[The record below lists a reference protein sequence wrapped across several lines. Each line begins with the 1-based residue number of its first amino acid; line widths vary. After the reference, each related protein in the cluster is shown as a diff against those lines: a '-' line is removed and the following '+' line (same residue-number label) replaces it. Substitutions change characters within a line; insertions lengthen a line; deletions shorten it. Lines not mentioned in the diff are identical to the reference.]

1 MVIYTLSSTDPEHYN
16 RVQAKLPIEYTE
28 KFVNITV
35 TSLTSNCNIEV
46 MNENDYI
53 EFLIDDKLTKVFM
66 KPYSKLTTASLP
78 YVLQDIFTTANIKI
92 TATISDLD
100 TLILTSDNKFYITDM
115 SYNMKLITGFYSLK
129 QNNYPIASQPYTEE
143 YIIEPVIK
151 AVTAFTAQD
160 LNIKQGDSRPID
172 YTVTPP
178 DAYGYNIQ
186 LSTEDKEYIQIENNL
201 IYAVQP
207 TTEPVTVKVDLRNN
221 GTLIT
226 SAPDF
231 STTITVKVVAPTK
244 TEITDVELPEKIVLY
259 TDETT
264 TVYPK
269 ITPVN
274 ADYYISEWSS
284 DKPEVASVVQGFIAA
299 NQVGTCIITYTIQN
313 NIETETQT
321 ITKEI
326 FIEVKSPIAT
336 KTVYKINAPAVGY
349 MLSTPILYLL
359 TSIGT
364 SVFFNEINNQDKM
377 QSGTIAMVLNNS
389 YSSSFPIVAQ
399 QAEIITR
406 APLNYTSNVYF
417 WLVDANMREVK
428 LLNPLY
434 ITIRVDPEYEQT
446 YAQLTSYNTE
456 PQPTTTRQ

>member
-78 YVLQDIFTTANIKI
+78 YVLQDIFTTANINI

-129 QNNYPIASQPYTEE
+129 QNSYPIASQQYTEE

-160 LNIKQGDSRPID
+160 LNIKQGDSRPIE

-207 TTEPVTVKVDLRNN
+207 TTEPVTVKV
-221 GTLIT
+221 
-226 SAPDF
+226 
-231 STTITVKVVAPTK
+231 VAPTK
-244 TEITDVELPEKIVLY
+244 TEITDVELPQKIVLY

>member
-53 EFLIDDKLTKVFM
+53 EFLIDDQLTKVFM

-129 QNNYPIASQPYTEE
+129 QNNYPIASQQYTEE

-151 AVTAFTAQD
+151 PVTAFTAQD

-231 STTITVKVVAPTK
+231 STNITVKVVAPTK

-336 KTVYKINAPAVGY
+336 KTVCY
-349 MLSTPILYLL
+349 
-359 TSIGT
+359 
-364 SVFFNEINNQDKM
+364 
-377 QSGTIAMVLNNS
+377 
-389 YSSSFPIVAQ
+389 
-399 QAEIITR
+399 
-406 APLNYTSNVYF
+406 
-417 WLVDANMREVK
+417 
-428 LLNPLY
+428 
-434 ITIRVDPEYEQT
+434 
-446 YAQLTSYNTE
+446 
-456 PQPTTTRQ
+456 

>member
-1 MVIYTLSSTDPEHYN
+1 M
-16 RVQAKLPIEYTE
+16 
-28 KFVNITV
+28 
-35 TSLTSNCNIEV
+35 
-46 MNENDYI
+46 
-53 EFLIDDKLTKVFM
+53 
-66 KPYSKLTTASLP
+66 
-78 YVLQDIFTTANIKI
+78 
-92 TATISDLD
+92 
-100 TLILTSDNKFYITDM
+100 
-115 SYNMKLITGFYSLK
+115 
-129 QNNYPIASQPYTEE
+129 
-143 YIIEPVIK
+143 
-151 AVTAFTAQD
+151 TAFTAQD

-231 STTITVKVVAPTK
+231 STNITVKVVAPTK

-377 QSGTIAMVLNNS
+377 QNATIAMVLNNS

>member
-53 EFLIDDKLTKVFM
+53 EFLIDDQLTKVFM

-78 YVLQDIFTTANIKI
+78 YVLQDIFTAADIKI

-129 QNNYPIASQPYTEE
+129 QNSYPIASQQYTEE

-160 LNIKQGDSRPID
+160 LNIKQVDSRPIE

-178 DAYGYNIQ
+178 DGYGYNIQ

-231 STTITVKVVAPTK
+231 STNITVKVVAPTK

-284 DKPEVASVVQGFIAA
+284 DKPEIASVVQGFIAA
-299 NQVGTCIITYTIQN
+299 NQVGTCIVTYTIQN

-417 WLVDANMREVK
+417 WLVDANMQEVK

>member
-1 MVIYTLSSTDPEHYN
+1 M
-16 RVQAKLPIEYTE
+16 
-28 KFVNITV
+28 
-35 TSLTSNCNIEV
+35 
-46 MNENDYI
+46 
-53 EFLIDDKLTKVFM
+53 
-66 KPYSKLTTASLP
+66 
-78 YVLQDIFTTANIKI
+78 
-92 TATISDLD
+92 
-100 TLILTSDNKFYITDM
+100 
-115 SYNMKLITGFYSLK
+115 
-129 QNNYPIASQPYTEE
+129 
-143 YIIEPVIK
+143 
-151 AVTAFTAQD
+151 
-160 LNIKQGDSRPID
+160 
-172 YTVTPP
+172 
-178 DAYGYNIQ
+178 
-186 LSTEDKEYIQIENNL
+186 
-201 IYAVQP
+201 
-207 TTEPVTVKVDLRNN
+207 
-221 GTLIT
+221 
-226 SAPDF
+226 
-231 STTITVKVVAPTK
+231 
-244 TEITDVELPEKIVLY
+244 ELPEKIVLY

-417 WLVDANMREVK
+417 WLVDANMQEVK

>member
-1 MVIYTLSSTDPEHYN
+1 
-16 RVQAKLPIEYTE
+16 
-28 KFVNITV
+28 
-35 TSLTSNCNIEV
+35 
-46 MNENDYI
+46 MNERDYI
-53 EFLIDDKLTKVFM
+53 QFIIDNEPIKIFM

-78 YVLQDIFTTANIKI
+78 YVLQDIFTEANINI
-92 TATISDLD
+92 IASISDLD
-100 TLILTSDNKFYITDM
+100 TLILTSDKQFSITDM

-129 QNNYPIASQPYTEE
+129 ATDYPIVSQPHTEE

-151 AVTAFTAQD
+151 PATAFTAQD
-160 LNIKQGDSRPID
+160 LNIKHRDTKPVE

-186 LSTEDKEYIQIENNL
+186 LSTEDTEHIKIENNL

-207 TTEPVTVKVDLRNN
+207 TTEPVTK
-221 GTLIT
+221 
-226 SAPDF
+226 
-231 STTITVKVVAPTK
+231 
-244 TEITDVELPEKIVLY
+244 LPEKIILY
-259 TDETT
+259 NGEDI

-269 ITPVN
+269 VVPVN

-284 DKPEVASVVQGFIAA
+284 DRPEVASVVQGFITT
-299 NQVGTCIITYTIQN
+299 NQVGTCIITYTIN
-313 NIETETQT
+313 NNLEEQTQT
-321 ITKEI
+321 ITKQI

-359 TSIGT
+359 TSIGAP
-364 SVFFNEINNQDKM
+364 VFFNEIDNHNKM
-377 QSGTIAMVLNNS
+377 QSATVAMVLNNS

-417 WLVDANMREVK
+417 WLVDANMQEVK

-446 YAQLTSYNTE
+446 YAQLTSYDMGQ
-456 PQPTTTRQ
+456 QPTTTT

>member
-1 MVIYTLSSTDPEHYN
+1 MIY
-16 RVQAKLPIEYTE
+16 
-28 KFVNITV
+28 
-35 TSLTSNCNIEV
+35 
-46 MNENDYI
+46 
-53 EFLIDDKLTKVFM
+53 
-66 KPYSKLTTASLP
+66 
-78 YVLQDIFTTANIKI
+78 
-92 TATISDLD
+92 
-100 TLILTSDNKFYITDM
+100 
-115 SYNMKLITGFYSLK
+115 
-129 QNNYPIASQPYTEE
+129 
-143 YIIEPVIK
+143 
-151 AVTAFTAQD
+151 
-160 LNIKQGDSRPID
+160 
-172 YTVTPP
+172 
-178 DAYGYNIQ
+178 
-186 LSTEDKEYIQIENNL
+186 
-201 IYAVQP
+201 
-207 TTEPVTVKVDLRNN
+207 VTVKVDLRNN

-231 STTITVKVVAPTK
+231 STNITVKVVAPTK
-244 TEITDVELPEKIVLY
+244 TEITDVELPQKIVLY

-417 WLVDANMREVK
+417 WLVDANMQEVK

>member
-1 MVIYTLSSTDPEHYN
+1 M
-16 RVQAKLPIEYTE
+16 
-28 KFVNITV
+28 
-35 TSLTSNCNIEV
+35 
-46 MNENDYI
+46 
-53 EFLIDDKLTKVFM
+53 
-66 KPYSKLTTASLP
+66 
-78 YVLQDIFTTANIKI
+78 
-92 TATISDLD
+92 
-100 TLILTSDNKFYITDM
+100 
-115 SYNMKLITGFYSLK
+115 
-129 QNNYPIASQPYTEE
+129 
-143 YIIEPVIK
+143 
-151 AVTAFTAQD
+151 
-160 LNIKQGDSRPID
+160 
-172 YTVTPP
+172 
-178 DAYGYNIQ
+178 
-186 LSTEDKEYIQIENNL
+186 
-201 IYAVQP
+201 
-207 TTEPVTVKVDLRNN
+207 
-221 GTLIT
+221 
-226 SAPDF
+226 
-231 STTITVKVVAPTK
+231 
-244 TEITDVELPEKIVLY
+244 
-259 TDETT
+259 
-264 TVYPK
+264 
-269 ITPVN
+269 N

-417 WLVDANMREVK
+417 WLVDANMQEVK

>member
-53 EFLIDDKLTKVFM
+53 EFLIDDQLTKVFM

-78 YVLQDIFTTANIKI
+78 YVLQDIFTTANINI

-129 QNNYPIASQPYTEE
+129 QNSYPIASQQYTEE

-160 LNIKQGDSRPID
+160 LNIKQGDSRPIE

-231 STTITVKVVAPTK
+231 STNITVKVVAPTK
-244 TEITDVELPEKIVLY
+244 TE
-259 TDETT
+259 
-264 TVYPK
+264 
-269 ITPVN
+269 
-274 ADYYISEWSS
+274 
-284 DKPEVASVVQGFIAA
+284 
-299 NQVGTCIITYTIQN
+299 TY
-313 NIETETQT
+313 
-321 ITKEI
+321 
-326 FIEVKSPIAT
+326 
-336 KTVYKINAPAVGY
+336 
-349 MLSTPILYLL
+349 
-359 TSIGT
+359 
-364 SVFFNEINNQDKM
+364 
-377 QSGTIAMVLNNS
+377 
-389 YSSSFPIVAQ
+389 
-399 QAEIITR
+399 
-406 APLNYTSNVYF
+406 
-417 WLVDANMREVK
+417 
-428 LLNPLY
+428 
-434 ITIRVDPEYEQT
+434 
-446 YAQLTSYNTE
+446 
-456 PQPTTTRQ
+456 

>member
-16 RVQAKLPIEYTE
+16 RVQAKLPIEYTA
-28 KFVNITV
+28 KYVNITV

-46 MNENDYI
+46 MNERDYI
-53 EFLIDDKLTKVFM
+53 QFIIDNEPIKIFM

-78 YVLQDIFTTANIKI
+78 YVLQDIFTEANINI
-92 TATISDLD
+92 IASISDLD
-100 TLILTSDNKFYITDM
+100 TLILTSDKQFSITDM

-129 QNNYPIASQPYTEE
+129 TTDYPIVSQPHTEE

-151 AVTAFTAQD
+151 PATAFTAQD
-160 LNIKQGDSRPID
+160 LNIKHRDTKPVE

-186 LSTEDKEYIQIENNL
+186 LSTEDTEHIKIENNL

-207 TTEPVTVKVDLRNN
+207 TTEPVTVKVELRNP

-231 STTITVKVVAPTK
+231 STTITVKVVEGIK
-244 TEITDVELPEKIVLY
+244 TEITDVKLPEKIILY
-259 TDETT
+259 NGEDI

-269 ITPVN
+269 VVPVN

-284 DKPEVASVVQGFIAA
+284 DRPEVASVVQGFITT
-299 NQVGTCIITYTIQN
+299 NQVGTCIITYTIN
-313 NIETETQT
+313 NNLEEQTQT

-359 TSIGT
+359 TSIGAP
-364 SVFFNEINNQDKM
+364 VFFNEIDNHNKM
-377 QSGTIAMVLNNS
+377 QSATVAMVLNNS

-417 WLVDANMREVK
+417 WLVDANMQEVK

-446 YAQLTSYNTE
+446 YAQLTSYDMGQ
-456 PQPTTTRQ
+456 QPTTTT

>member
-53 EFLIDDKLTKVFM
+53 EFLIDDQLTKVFM

-78 YVLQDIFTTANIKI
+78 YVLQDIFTAADIKI

-129 QNNYPIASQPYTEE
+129 QNSYPIASQPYTEE

-231 STTITVKVVAPTK
+231 STNITVKVVAPTK

-364 SVFFNEINNQDKM
+364 SVFFNEINNQDKL

-417 WLVDANMREVK
+417 WLVDANMQEVK

-434 ITIRVDPEYEQT
+434 ITIQT